1 MRTSFFKF
9 RFILSLI
16 SYINLVNSL
25 PIKKPLQV
33 PLTSNYIRAIAAYK
47 KLEPYLSQHELRT
60 ITILGIVNGIKDVEK
75 QMEEHLINQL
85 NDFLSNTDMSDR
97 KIVLPRIEKIEQ
109 QLQRDRNALEI
120 LVNSM
125 DLAMKNKHVKTYK
138 KELHDMLRSVRRE
151 NRTFNENI
159 EISDLIG
166 NLRTNILKQIDM
178 MKNVVDT
185 KVNRTVDYLIKN
197 ANINDIIAR
206 AGKLQ
211 IKKRNTEIDEPAR
224 IEMIKTI
231 SSEDD
236 VRKNLIDITDDEK
249 ANHNANYKRAED
261 FYDNYQTAAN
271 NVIKTSRRSNRKN
284 NVNPNAPIELVNAGT
299 NDTNII
305 DANNKTHAK
314 QEIADSGELDDD
326 DFDIGEGEPAA
337 GGGIVGLISSLSG
350 GEGGSDIGALIGA
363 LTGVISNI
371 FGPGGLDIESLIS
384 TATALISGL
393 LAGNKNFG
401 TVLGEYVGTAF
412 DGLSGGGGAINNGQF
427 VGNFLGTVVA
437 SLSADPEE
445 DDVPPRPFIFLKN
458 LISSFIEAKNRKESD
473 EDDSEER
480 KDTRKEDN
488 KDQWKGGS
496 DSAAFIK
503 HIVAHLVSGVVSIIL
518 NASVGASG
526 GASQASQS
534 IFTGSSG
541 HKPAA
546 VDGNGW

>member
-9 RFILSLI
+9 RFILSLM
-16 SYINLVNSL
+16 YINLVNSL

-33 PLTSNYIRAIAAYK
+33 PLTSNYIRAIAAYR
-47 KLEPYLSQHELRT
+47 KLEPYLSQQELRT
-60 ITILGIVNGIKDVEK
+60 ITVLGIVNGIKEVEK
-75 QMEEHLINQL
+75 QMEKHLIIEL

-97 KIVLPRIEKIEQ
+97 ETVLPRIEKIEQ
-109 QLQRDRNALEI
+109 QLQRDQKALEI

-125 DLAMKNKHVKTYK
+125 DLAMKNKHVKAYK

-151 NRTFNENI
+151 NRTSNENI
-159 EISDLIG
+159 EISDIIG
-166 NLRTNILKQIDM
+166 NLRKNILKQIDM

-206 AGKLQ
+206 V
-211 IKKRNTEIDEPAR
+211 E
-224 IEMIKTI
+224 
-231 SSEDD
+231 
-236 VRKNLIDITDDEK
+236 ITDDEK
-249 ANHNANYKRAED
+249 ANYDENYKKAED
-261 FYDNYQTAAN
+261 FYGNYQTAAN
-271 NVIKTSRRSNRKN
+271 NIIKTSRRSDRKN
-284 NVNPNAPIELVNAGT
+284 NVNPHAPIELVNAGT
-299 NDTNII
+299 NDTNVIN
-305 DANNKTHAK
+305 ANNITHAK
-314 QEIADSGELDDD
+314 QVDADSGELNDD
-326 DFDIGEGEPAA
+326 DFDIDEAEPGG
-337 GGGIVGLISSLSG
+337 GGGIVGLIGSLSG

-412 DGLSGGGGAINNGQF
+412 DGLSGGGGA
-427 VGNFLGTVVA
+427 
-437 SLSADPEE
+437 DPEE
-445 DDVPPRPFIFLKN
+445 DDVPPRPLIFLKN
-458 LISSFIEAKNRKESD
+458 LIWSFIEAKNRKESD
-473 EDDSEER
+473 DDDSEER

>member
-1 MRTSFFKF
+1 M
-9 RFILSLI
+9 
-16 SYINLVNSL
+16 YINLVNSL

-33 PLTSNYIRAIAAYK
+33 PLTSNYIRAIAAYR
-47 KLEPYLSQHELRT
+47 KLEPYLSQQELRT
-60 ITILGIVNGIKDVEK
+60 ITVLGIVNGIKEVEK
-75 QMEEHLINQL
+75 QMEKHLIIEL

-97 KIVLPRIEKIEQ
+97 ETVLPRIEKIEQ
-109 QLQRDRNALEI
+109 QLQRDQKALEI
-120 LVNSM
+120 LVHSM
-125 DLAMKNKHVKTYK
+125 DLAMKKKHVKTYK
-138 KELHDMLRSVRRE
+138 KDLYDMLRSVRRE

-159 EISDLIG
+159 EISDIIG
-166 NLRTNILKQIDM
+166 NLRKNILKQIDM
-178 MKNVVDT
+178 MQNVVDT

-197 ANINDIIAR
+197 ANINEIIAR

-211 IKKRNTEIDEPAR
+211 IKKRNAEIDESAR
-224 IEMIKTI
+224 VEMLETM
-231 SSEDD
+231 SSEFKMCRGSELLDGGCGKLGS
-236 VRKNLIDITDDEK
+236 RQNTCC
-249 ANHNANYKRAED
+249 
-261 FYDNYQTAAN
+261 
-271 NVIKTSRRSNRKN
+271 RRSNRKN
-284 NVNPNAPIELVNAGT
+284 NVSPHAPSELVNAGT

-305 DANNKTHAK
+305 NTNSTTHAK
-314 QEIADSGELDDD
+314 QVDADSGELDDD
-326 DFDIGEGEPAA
+326 DFDTDGAQP
-337 GGGIVGLISSLSG
+337 GGGGGVVGLIGSLSG

-401 TVLGEYVGTAF
+401 TVLGEYIGTAF
-412 DGLSGGGGAINNGQF
+412 DGLSGGGGA
-427 VGNFLGTVVA
+427 
-437 SLSADPEE
+437 DPEE
-445 DDVPPRPFIFLKN
+445 DDVPPRPLVFLKN
-458 LISSFIEAKNRKESD
+458 LIWTFFEAKNRKESD

-546 VDGNGW
+546 VGSNGW